1 MFVLIGGVAVLKR
14 LSAFAVI
21 SAFLALSV
29 AQAVAQQ
36 TQQPQGPP
44 WYGPGPWRW
53 GDGYGWSF
61 WWMCPMMMLIM
72 LGVMAVVMLARRHR
86 GHGGWTPPWQGSAN
100 SSLQILSE
108 RFARGE
114 IQKEEYEEKKA
125 AILSAISTS

>member
-1 MFVLIGGVAVLKR
+1 MLKR
-14 LSAFAVI
+14 LII
-21 SAFLALSV
+21 SCAIIALSA

-36 TQQPQGPP
+36 TQQPQGLP
-44 WYGPGPWRW
+44 WYGPGPWGW

-72 LGVMAVVMLARRHR
+72 LGVMAVVMLARRHGR
-86 GHGGWTPPWQGSAN
+86 HGGWGPPWHGSAH

-114 IQKEEYEEKKA
+114 IQKDEYEERKA
-125 AILSAISTS
+125 AILSGRPAS